1 VYTFHK
7 YKGAP
12 NQESIQRFVDFREKH
27 NMPIYAGETGEN
39 TDEWIMSFRKLL
51 EENNIGWHF
60 WPYKKMESPKNIVS
74 VKKPLFYDSLI
85 KYAETPRAS
94 FKDIRSLNPN
104 REEIKKALNEFLNNC
119 RFENCLSNNG
129 YTEALGLKIPVDTK
143 LAYN

>member
-1 VYTFHK
+1 
-7 YKGAP
+7 
-12 NQESIQRFVDFREKH
+12 
-27 NMPIYAGETGEN
+27 MPIYAGETGEN

-60 WPYKKMESPKNIVS
+60 WPYKKMESSKNIVS

-104 REEIKKALNEFLNNC
+104 RKEIKKALNEFLNNC